1 MEIRKKALS
10 VGINKFTNF
19 PQYTLSGCVKD
30 VTDVTDML
38 KKFLGFNSSEITT
51 LTDEQATKANIM
63 KELNAMVDEAKS
75 GKLNYLFV
83 HLSTHGTQVPDQDK
97 DEPDHADAAFVP
109 HDIEQEG
116 DHYHPDHII
125 TADEFKDLFCQ
136 LPIENTMLEAFFDTC
151 HSGGGLRAMDLT
163 LDRKPRWMP
172 PASTRALR
180 EVEGMH
186 VHGLREALLEEDMKN
201 HVLFT
206 GCRSDQTSADA
217 HIGDFYNGAF
227 TYYFCKVMNETN
239 NKSSRTELIN
249 KVRDS
254 LKDNY
259 SRVPQ
264 LEATD
269 SFREKSF
276 GYTL

>member
-1 MEIRKKALS
+1 MDIRKKALS
-10 VGINKFTNF
+10 VGINKFKNF
-19 PQYTLSGCVKD
+19 PQYNLNGCVKD
-30 VTDVTDML
+30 VTDITDML
-38 KKFLGFNSSEITT
+38 KQFLGFNSSEITV

-63 KELNAMVDEAKS
+63 KAVTAMVDEAKS
-75 GKLNYLFV
+75 GKLNYIFF
-83 HLSTHGTQVPDQDK
+83 HKSTHGTQVPDK
-97 DEPDHADAAFVP
+97 NYDESDHSDEAFVP
-109 HDIEQEG
+109 HDLEQEG

-125 TADEFKDLFCQ
+125 TDDEYKDLFCQ
-136 LPIENTMLEAFFDTC
+136 LPSENVMLEAFFDTC

-172 PASTRALR
+172 PASTTALR
-180 EVEGMH
+180 EVEGKH

-227 TYYFCKVMNETN
+227 TYYFCKVMKETN

-259 SRVPQ
+259 SQVPQ
-264 LEATD
+264 LEASD
-269 SFREKSF
+269 SFKEKNF